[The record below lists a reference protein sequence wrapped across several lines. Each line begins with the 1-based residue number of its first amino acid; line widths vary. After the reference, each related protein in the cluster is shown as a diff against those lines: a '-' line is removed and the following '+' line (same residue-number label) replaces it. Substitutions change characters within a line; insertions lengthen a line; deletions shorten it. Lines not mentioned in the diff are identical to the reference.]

1 MKFYFR
7 FISPID
13 VEAEGERVVAIKDR
27 ARFLVDLLIGSQQ
40 TYSREFLIVPIDRI
54 LVSIYKSVAVD

>member
-7 FISPID
+7 FVSPID
-13 VEAEGERVVAIKDR
+13 VEAEGERVLTIKDG
-27 ARFLVDLLIGSQQ
+27 ARVLVDLLVGSHQ
-40 TYSREFLIVPIDRI
+40 TYSRKFRIVPIDRI